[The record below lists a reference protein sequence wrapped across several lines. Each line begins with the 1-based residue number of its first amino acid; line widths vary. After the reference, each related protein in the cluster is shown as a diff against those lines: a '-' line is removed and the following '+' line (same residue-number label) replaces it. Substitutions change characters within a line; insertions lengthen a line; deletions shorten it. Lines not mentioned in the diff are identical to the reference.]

1 MKRLIFLFTAA
12 GLVFASCN
20 NTKKESDAEAVT
32 ETVTITHSQGTT
44 DVPVKPKRVVVLDF
58 ASLENID
65 KTGANIVGMPKLAV
79 PSYLEKYAKDENI
92 VNVGSLVEVNM
103 ETINEL
109 QPDFIIIGGRL
120 AESYA
125 SLSKIAPTIITNFD
139 TKDPLGALHKD
150 LQNLGKIFDNEAT
163 FNKLFEDLQQK
174 IAGAKETIGKSDEKA
189 LVVLHNRGRFSA
201 YGSGSRFGLIH
212 DVLGVK
218 EAAEGLDAHLHGTR
232 ASSEFIKETNPDIL
246 FVVDR
251 SAAIGEKALET
262 KDVENELVQRTN
274 AYKNGKIV
282 YLNSEAWYLSGTGG
296 ITSINIMVD
305 EIQKAFAIPVVTL
318 ETVE

>member
-1 MKRLIFLFTAA
+1 MKKIIFLLATSF
-12 GLVFASCN
+12 VVASCN
-20 NTKKESDAEAVT
+20 NSKKESTTSADV
-32 ETVTITHSQGTT
+32 ETVTITHLQGETN
-44 DVPVKPKRVVVLDF
+44 VPLNPKRIVVLDF
-58 ASLENID
+58 AALENMDRID
-65 KTGANIVGMPKLAV
+65 ANIVVMPKLAV
-79 PSYLEKYAKDENI
+79 PSNLKKYEKDENI

-109 QPDFIIIGGRL
+109 QPDLIIIGGRL
-120 AESYA
+120 AESYNA
-125 SLSKIAPTIITNFD
+125 LSKIAPTIITTFD
-139 TKDPLGALHKD
+139 TADQVGALQKD
-150 LQNLGKIFDNEAT
+150 LQNLGKIFDEEDT
-163 FNKLFEDLQQK
+163 YQKLFTELQQK
-174 IAGAKETIGKSDEKA
+174 IDGAKQIIQNSGEKA

-218 EAAEGLDAHLHGTR
+218 EAAQGLDSHLHGTR

-251 SAAIGEKALET
+251 SAAIGEQALER
-262 KDVENELVQRTN
+262 KDVENELIQRTE
-274 AYKNGKIV
+274 AFKNEKIV

-296 ITSINIMVD
+296 ITSINLMVD
-305 EIQKAFAIPVVTL
+305 EIQGVFQEENSIS